1 MRNWEGLTRRVQ
13 RLEETNRQRNHSPI
27 LVRQVEDDVDQWEM
41 RDSIDPLR
49 GQVFTLD
56 EVRKIADERRLRS
69 FVLLYAD
76 GGIAVEDK
84 NEENG

>member
-1 MRNWEGLTRRVQ
+1 MRNWEGLTRRVR
-13 RLEETNRQRNHSPI
+13 RLEETNRQRTHSPI

-56 EVRKIADERRLRS
+56 EVRKIADERGLRS
-69 FVLLYAD
+69 FILLYAN
-76 GGIAVEDK
+76 GGIAVEDMD
-84 NEENG
+84 EENG

>member
-56 EVRKIADERRLRS
+56 EVRNIADERRLRS

>member
-49 GQVFTLD
+49 GQIFTLD
-56 EVRKIADERRLRS
+56 EVRKIADERGLRS
-69 FVLLYAD
+69 FILLYAN
-76 GGIAVEDK
+76 GGIAVEDMD
-84 NEENG
+84 EENG